1 MDYFFLDTETTGVS
15 KDDKICEIAF
25 SQVDEHLNVLY
36 STRSLINPERPISHG
51 AGAVNGLTD
60 AMVADAPTIEE
71 FMAGEGQVL
80 LGDDVVIVAHNAA
93 FDMKYLAP
101 HLTEGTQSL
110 CTLKAAKIIYPD
122 ADNHKLVT
130 LAYMLG
136 ILGERGQAHSAS
148 GDVAQLIEVV
158 RCMMRDG
165 QHSLEEL
172 LHVQNIPVVIT
183 KMAFGKHKG
192 VKLCDLPKQYVTW
205 LLTKC
210 DNLNSDLRVSLL
222 AL

>member
-1 MDYFFLDTETTGVS
+1 MRFIILDTETTGLS

-25 SQVDEHLNVLY
+25 SEVDADMNVLT
-36 STRSLINPERPISHG
+36 SGRSLINPERPISHG

-71 FMAGEGQVL
+71 YMAADGQALV
-80 LGDDVVIVAHNAA
+80 GDDVVVIAHNAA
-93 FDMKYLAP
+93 FDLKYLQP
-101 HLTEGTQSL
+101 HLAEGTQSL
-110 CTLKAAKIIYPD
+110 CTLKVARIIYPD

-136 ILGERGQAHSAS
+136 ILGERGQAHSAR
-148 GDVAQLIEVV
+148 GDVEQLIEVL
-158 RCMMRDG
+158 RCMLRDG
-165 QHSLEEL
+165 GHTLEDL
-172 LHVQNIPVVIT
+172 LHVQNIPVLVT
-183 KMAFGKHKG
+183 KINFGKHYGK
-192 VKLCDLPKQYVTW
+192 KLTELPKDYVNW

-210 DNLNSDLRVSLL
+210 TNLKPDLRAALL

>member
-1 MDYFFLDTETTGVS
+1 MRFLILDTETTGLS

-25 SQVDEHLNVLY
+25 SEVDADLNVLT
-36 STRSLINPERPISHG
+36 SGRSLINPERPISHG

-71 FMAGEGQVL
+71 YMAGEGRALV
-80 LGDDVVIVAHNAA
+80 GDDVVVVAHSAA
-93 FDMKYLAP
+93 FDMKYLQP

-110 CTLKAAKIIYPD
+110 CTLKVARIIYPD

-130 LAYMLG
+130 LAYMLN

-148 GDVAQLIEVV
+148 GDVAQLIEVL
-158 RCMMRDG
+158 RCMLRDSG
-165 QHSLEEL
+165 HTLEEL
-172 LHVQNIPVVIT
+172 IHVQNIPVVVT
-183 KMAFGKHKG
+183 KINFGKHKG
-192 VKLCDLPKQYVTW
+192 TKLCDLPSDYINW

-210 DNLNSDLRVSLL
+210 TNLNPDLRAALL